1 MWGGINGERKDS
13 SVSYSSPKGGKELF
27 FLLFREGK
35 EVVKDK
41 PCTTFISQSA
51 SCQRVTSAVC

>member
-27 FLLFREGK
+27 FLLFREGE
-35 EVVKDK
+35 EVVRDK
-41 PCTTFISQSA
+41 P
-51 SCQRVTSAVC
+51 

>member
-1 MWGGINGERKDS
+1 MWGGINEERKDS

-27 FLLFREGK
+27 FLLFREE

-41 PCTTFISQSA
+41 PCTMFISQ
-51 SCQRVTSAVC
+51 